1 MQGLSHPL
9 KPTAFV
15 GKRAAWLRKAAICER
30 QLNEAG
36 QSWGNF
42 MSIVDDL
49 PPAEMQS
56 PSHQMAE
63 GFGLVRSDTGKQ
75 TSKARTWLRQR
86 SGCNSRRI

>member
-15 GKRAAWLRKAAICER
+15 GKRAASLGKAAICER

-49 PPAEMQS
+49 PPAQMQS
-56 PSHQMAE
+56 PSLQIAE
-63 GFGLVRSDTGKQ
+63 TMVEF
-75 TSKARTWLRQR
+75 ARTRA
-86 SGCNSRRI
+86 SGGGTHPRR

>member
-15 GKRAAWLRKAAICER
+15 GKRAASLKKAAICER

-42 MSIVDDL
+42 MSIVDGL
-49 PPAEMQS
+49 PPAQKQS

-63 GFGLVRSDTGKQ
+63 GNG
-75 TSKARTWLRQR
+75 
-86 SGCNSRRI
+86 

>member
-15 GKRAAWLRKAAICER
+15 GKRAASLKKAAICER

-49 PPAEMQS
+49 PPPKCSRPLIRWLKAMVEFDRTR
-56 PSHQMAE
+56 A
-63 GFGLVRSDTGKQ
+63 
-75 TSKARTWLRQR
+75 SKW
-86 SGCNSRRI
+86 

>member
-15 GKRAAWLRKAAICER
+15 GKRAASLMKAAICER

-49 PPAEMQS
+49 PPAQMQS

-63 GFGLVRSDTGKQ
+63 GWLSSPGHGQANGKGTDLAATTIRVR
-75 TSKARTWLRQR
+75 
-86 SGCNSRRI
+86 